1 MQELAAPGVST
12 GELPGIPP
20 RDPSHW
26 GWGSQPCRGWGQWPE
41 KSHRTEGP
49 SLGLG
54 DISSC
59 SATRWVRVHWSWCF
73 RERFRSLVWAGF
85 GDETRAQCLLH
96 RQRGTGTQRKSHRIL
111 DIVSKVS
118 QVNLQ
123 GQFLPVDSVETLG
136 GGCRWRCSPVDEPAE
151 VGWILP
157 CTSEGDQRSGSAVV
171 FDWQRSSRI

>member
-12 GELPGIPP
+12 GELAGIPP
-20 RDPSHW
+20 TGDGAHSHA
-26 GWGSQPCRGWGQWPE
+26 GDGDKWPE

-49 SLGLG
+49 SPPGLG
-54 DISSC
+54 DVSSC
-59 SATRWVRVHWSWCF
+59 SARRRVRVSWSWCF
-73 RERFRSLVWAGF
+73 REKFSSLVWAGF

-96 RQRGTGTQRKSHRIL
+96 RQRRTGTRRKSHLIL
-111 DIVSKVS
+111 KTVSKVS

-123 GQFLPVDSVETLG
+123 AQFLPVGSIETLG
-136 GGCRWRCSPVDEPAE
+136 GGCRWRCSPVDEPAK